1 MMWSNSSYQRAFW
14 RMMLLLSGI
23 LLPLVGFVLL
33 VQWQGFNANQQ
44 QQLEHTTQLAHEFVN
59 EELSQVIRDVN
70 IIAKNTQRLAD
81 YAASNRAEASEALLS
96 QLAQGWQIIA
106 NESSYLDQI
115 RWLDTQGMEL
125 LRINYD
131 AQGAYRVPAAQL
143 QPKRDRYYFTVGM
156 QLAEG
161 QVYLSPL
168 DLNIENKQI
177 EVPYKPTI
185 RVVAPIIDGEG
196 HHHGVIVVNYLANKI
211 IQYLQASSHTDTLSV
226 WLLNE
231 QGYWLANPDESKNWG
246 FMLGHPQL
254 TLSQVY
260 PEIAARVASPEMDKW
275 LSLPLVARKIEPLR
289 HSVPLSQSV
298 TVSASVQTPE
308 QLTAGETYFWWLI
321 AFVPESAYWSLFW
334 QEMDESVLIALLLL
348 SLALF
353 SSHVVARSRLIEA
366 QQKAQLSL
374 AASVFIHANEG
385 ILITDPNSVIL
396 NANEE
401 CCRITGYSREELIG
415 QKPRMLSSGRYDATF
430 YQNMKK
436 DLQRKGHWYGE
447 IWNRRKTGELYAEFL
462 TISAVY
468 DDDGDIHHYVAL
480 FTDITVEK
488 QYQHQLERIA
498 HYDALT
504 DLPNRLLLADRMH
517 QAMARSHRS
526 VTEMAV
532 IFLDLDGFKSI
543 NDLCGHE
550 QGDQVLIDVAQTLQ
564 ANTREGDT
572 ISRFGGDEFVIVI
585 PDVRDRETLTP
596 VIDKILDNIQR
607 TVSCNDRSIPLSASL
622 GVTLYPQADPVDAE
636 QLIRQADQAMY
647 VAKQSGKNGFH
658 VFDLHQDKEARSSHF
673 VIQEIERALQMQ
685 QFVLH
690 YQPKVCM
697 ATGRLLGLEALI
709 RWQHPD
715 KGLLYPNAFLE
726 FIALTP
732 SSIHLAEWVIQ
743 QALRD
748 RLSWQDT
755 PLAVPVSVNL
765 GAMELQQVNFI
776 DWIREAIAEVTGA
789 QAEWL
794 EVEVLETHALSD
806 LDQVTRVLSQLQTM
820 NIKVNLDDFGTG
832 YSSLSYLKH
841 LPLDYIKVDQSFVR
855 QMFQD
860 VHGTTMIEGV
870 LSLVKA
876 LGHVSIAEGVETEA
890 HGAALLRMGCN
901 MGQGYFIAKP
911 MPSVA
916 LSAWLTHWKLPMTW
930 QNQAKGH
937 HCDDLS

>member
-1 MMWSNSSYQRAFW
+1 MIRSHAYQHAFW
-14 RMMLLLSGI
+14 RMMFLLMGV
-23 LLPLVGFVLL
+23 LLPVLGFILL
-33 VQWQGFNANQQ
+33 VQWQSFNVNQQ
-44 QQLEHTTQLAHEFVN
+44 QKLEHTVQLAHGFMN
-59 EELSQVIRDVN
+59 EELSQAVRDIK
-70 IIAKNTQRLAD
+70 IIAKNAQWLAR
-81 YAASNRAEASEALLS
+81 YASGNTAEPTEAVLS
-96 QLAQGWQIIA
+96 QLAQGWQTIA
-106 NESSYLDQI
+106 NESTYLDQI
-115 RWLDTQGMEL
+115 RWLDKQGMEL

-131 AQGAYRVPAAQL
+131 AQGAYRVPATEL
-143 QPKRDRYYFTVGM
+143 QPKGDRYYVAAGM
-156 QLAEG
+156 QLAPG
-161 QVYLSPL
+161 KVYLSPL

-185 RVVAPIIDGEG
+185 RVVTPLVDAQG
-196 HHHGVIVVNYLANKI
+196 HHHGLIVVNYLANTI
-211 IQYLQASSHTDTLSV
+211 LQHLQAMSHDDQLAV

-254 TLSQVY
+254 TLSQAY

-275 LSLPLVARKIEPLR
+275 SSLPLVARKIEPLR
-289 HSVPLSQSV
+289 HNEPFSQSV
-298 TVSASVQTPE
+298 SVSASVQTPE

-321 AFVPESAYWSLFW
+321 AFVPESAYWVLLR
-334 QEMDESVLIALLLL
+334 QEMGESVLIALLLL

-353 SSHVVARSRLIEA
+353 SSHVVARSRFIEA

-374 AASVFIHANEG
+374 AASVFVHANEG
-385 ILITDPNSVIL
+385 ILITDANSIIL

-401 CCRITGYSREELIG
+401 CCRITGYRCDELIG
-415 QKPRMLSSGRYDATF
+415 KTPRLLSSGRYDATF

-436 DLQRKGHWYGE
+436 DLLHKGHWYGE

-462 TISAVY
+462 TITAVY
-468 DDDGDIHHYVAL
+468 DDEGLLHHYVAL

-517 QAMARSHRS
+517 QAMARSHRTS
-526 VTEMAV
+526 TEMAV
-532 IFLDLDGFKSI
+532 IFLDLDGFKLI
-543 NDLCGHE
+543 NDHCGHE
-550 QGDQVLIDVAQTLQ
+550 HGDQVLIDVAQTLQ

-572 ISRFGGDEFVIVI
+572 ISRFGGDEFIIVI
-585 PDVRDRETLTP
+585 PDVRDRETLTH
-596 VIDKILDNIQR
+596 VIDKIRDNIQR
-607 TVSCNDRSIPLSASL
+607 TVSCNDQSIPLSASL
-622 GVTLYPQADPVDAE
+622 GVTFYPQLEPVDAE

-658 VFDLHQDKEARSSHF
+658 VFDLRQDKETRSNHHI
-673 VIQEIERALQMQ
+673 VQEIERSLQCHE
-685 QFVLH
+685 FVLH

-709 RWQHPD
+709 RWQHPEQ
-715 KGLLYPNAFLE
+715 GLLYPSAFLE
-726 FIALTP
+726 FISLT
-732 SSIHLAEWVIQ
+732 STSIPLAKWVIQ

-776 DWIREAIAEVTGA
+776 DWMSLTIAEVTGA

-806 LDQVTRVLSQLQTM
+806 LDHVTRVLRQLQTM

-890 HGAALLRMGCN
+890 HGVALLRMGCN
-901 MGQGYFIAKP
+901 IGQGYFIAKP

-916 LSAWLTHWKLPMTW
+916 LSAWLTHWKLPLTW